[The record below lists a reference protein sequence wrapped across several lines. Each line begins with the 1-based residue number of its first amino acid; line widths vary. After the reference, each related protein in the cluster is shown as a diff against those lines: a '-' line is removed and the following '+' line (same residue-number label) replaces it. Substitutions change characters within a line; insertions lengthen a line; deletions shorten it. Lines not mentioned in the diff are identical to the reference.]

1 MDVLGLISIEEMNEV
16 ARRAWAAT
24 DNGCAV
30 VEQCNEPPTH
40 FLYCL
45 FQRERVRRLACAEHA
60 QQAAAESG
68 LRIRQPG
75 ELAKYYTRAV
85 GR

>member
-24 DNGCAV
+24 DNRCAV

-40 FLYCL
+40 FLYRL
-45 FQRERVRRLACAEHA
+45 EKGYKLRTLACTEHA
-60 QQAAAESG
+60 QQAAAKSG
-68 LRIRQPG
+68 LRIRQAAQP
-75 ELAKYYTRAV
+75 ADYYSAV
-85 GR
+85 AR